1 MMKQLCILLQSVP
14 LNLKA
19 WIFLSLAMGLFCS
32 VQAQEK
38 LPNASSPPAKLS
50 REDGKPVW
58 KTTVMIKSEQKYWW
72 IKAAEVSDP
81 PGKRYCLEDKSKDKS
96 ISKIVLNEIFLFPPS
111 LKGENGLFNVQVVPG
126 DQFNNIK
133 DFPVCTY
140 NANLTFRHT
149 KKKHY
154 VNCTFK
160 LELGAV
166 QPVAAAKPEPV
177 KPVAKVDA
185 KAKAKAEEEARKKAE
200 AESKAKAEAEAKAKA
215 AEEARKKAEAEAKA
229 KVGAKAKAEA
239 EARAKAAEEAQ
250 KKAEADA
257 KAKAKSSEEAQ
268 KKAETEAKAKAEA
281 EAKAKAAE
289 EARKKAEAEAKAK
302 AEPEKPQVQEP
313 AKPAAQPGDP
323 KVFQPED
330 LQEPEKVE
338 ISEETQLAFNQAV
351 KTTSPA
357 PIKDTKKAASNFGLG
372 MEAYKAGDF
381 KKAADLFKAIK
392 KPATKRRGVKERDEY
407 VEANYYIGLALQKT
421 GDLKGAVAAYRTVK
435 EYERYFPVLS
445 MNMGICYL
453 ELRQFAKSH
462 KAFKE
467 VIRDQSRIP
476 PAQFD
481 DVMQSTRYFWAV
493 TWTRLARLRCILK
506 HWRTSPLIA

>member
-215 AEEARKKAEAEAKA
+215 AEEARKKAEAE
-229 KVGAKAKAEA
+229 
-239 EARAKAAEEAQ
+239 
-250 KKAEADA
+250 
-257 KAKAKSSEEAQ
+257 S
-268 KKAETEAKAKAEA
+268 KAKAEA

-493 TWTRLARLRCILK
+493 TWTRLARLASDPDKKAYFR
-506 HWRTSPLIA
+506 RIAKQKWSEHKSWFGDDIKFKQANSKAEMYIKALAN